1 MPRNP
6 YDLPLGDALTGT
18 LADGWDPEPPTAHRA
33 VEGSAEAA
41 ARHREAVASRFP
53 GAALVVPAGAAPL
66 RVNDNH
72 YAFRPTSEYAY
83 LTGDQAEEG
92 VLVLRPTGTTHE
104 ALLFVPQ
111 RRGPGTVEYMADR
124 RTGGVWV
131 GGVPDGPT
139 TAAHLAITVRPRAEL
154 AATLASLGSDVRLM
168 RGVDDEVDA
177 LLPGAEDRGLA
188 GAIDEA
194 RAIKD
199 RWEVDRLA
207 EACAATA
214 RGFADVARELP
225 GVLATGGRRG
235 ERWLEGT
242 FWRRARFEGNDVGYS
257 SVVAAGPNGTSLHWA
272 PVDGDVEPGQL
283 LLADMGVESTSLYT
297 ADITRTLPVD
307 GTFTPWQRRVYD
319 AVHEANR
326 SGVAEVRAG
335 NPYLAAHHAAQWVL
349 ADHLRSWG
357 VIDVKPD
364 DALHPDL
371 TRPGSNAHRRYS
383 LHATS
388 HMLGLDVHDCFA
400 LTSEQYIGIDLREGH
415 CLTVEPGLY
424 FQVNDRTVPPE
435 LRGLAVRLEDDVLV
449 TADGPRV
456 LSDALPVAADEVTA
470 WMADVQ
476 G

>member
-1 MPRNP
+1 MARNP
-6 YDLPLGDALTGT
+6 YDLPLGEWLTGT

-33 VEGSAEAA
+33 VPGSAEAA
-41 ARHREAVASRFP
+41 AAHRAAVAARFP
-53 GAALVVPAGAAPL
+53 RSTLVVPAGTAPV
-66 RVNDNH
+66 RANDDH
-72 YAFRPTSEYAY
+72 YGFRPSSEYTY
-83 LTGDQAEEG
+83 LTGDQAEQG
-92 VLVLRPTGTTHE
+92 VLVLSADAAT
-104 ALLFVPQ
+104 LYVPQ

-124 RTGGVWV
+124 RTGGAWV

-139 TAAHLAITVRPRAEL
+139 TADHLAISVRPRAEL
-154 AATLASLGSDVRLM
+154 PAALAALGPDVRLM
-168 RGVDDEVDA
+168 RGFDDEVDA
-177 LLPGAEDRGLA
+177 LLPGADDGGLA
-188 GAIDEA
+188 GAIDTA
-194 RAIKD
+194 RSIKD
-199 RWEVDRLA
+199 AWEVDRLA

-214 RGFADVARELP
+214 RGFADVVRELP
-225 GVLATGGRRG
+225 GVLAAGGRRG

-242 FWRRARFEGNDVGYS
+242 FWRRARFEGNEVGYS

-272 PVDGDVEPGQL
+272 PVDGHVEPGQL

-326 SGVAEVRAG
+326 AGIAEVRAG
-335 NPYLAAHHAAQWVL
+335 NAYLAAHHAAQWVL

-357 VIDVKPD
+357 VIDAKPD

-400 LTSEQYIGIDLREGH
+400 LTAEEYIGTDLVEGH

-456 LSDALPVAADEVTA
+456 LSDALPVAADDVTA
-470 WMADVQ
+470 WMRDVQ